1 MADNFGNQTFSRGTT
16 RTVDQATYDVGL
28 RKHMLSVY
36 NYMASGLALSGIV
49 ALVIFMSPAVASLFY
64 APTLTGGI
72 TFTIL
77 GWIAILAPVLMSFG
91 IGAVMRGST
100 TSAQV
105 FYWVFVTLMG
115 ISLST
120 ILFRYSG
127 ASVARVFFIT
137 AASFAG
143 LSIYGY
149 TTKRDLSGFGKFLF
163 MGLIGIIIASVVN
176 IFVGSSSMMFVISIL
191 GVLIFA
197 GLIAFDTQA
206 IKEQYNA
213 AYDEGTRSKL
223 AVFGALLLYLN
234 FINLF
239 QFLLMLFGNNR
250 N

>member
-1 MADNFGNQTFSRGTT
+1 MADNFGNQIFTRGTT
-16 RTVDQATYDVGL
+16 RTIDQATYDVGL

-49 ALVIFMSPAVASLFY
+49 ALLIFMSPSVASVFY
-64 APTLTGGI
+64 APTPTGGI

-77 GWIAILAPVLMSFG
+77 GWVALLAPLLMSFG
-91 IGAVMRGST
+91 IGAVMRGSA

-143 LSIYGY
+143 LSIFGY

-163 MGLIGIIIASVVN
+163 MGLIGIILASLVN
-176 IFVGSSSMMFVISIL
+176 IFIGSSSMMFVISIL

-206 IKEQYNA
+206 IKEQYNEA
-213 AYDEGTRSKL
+213 HDEGTRSKL